1 MARRIP
7 SKVESKLK
15 IETMFPGARLTSL
28 KASETV
34 RSMTP
39 KDLLDLRKAFSFNPE
54 KVDNKKVQS
63 LTIEDLHTLESL
75 FRDYRMEIV
84 ATYRAGAQGDF
95 PSNQRGT
102 ACCCSCSCGGPDED
116 IF

>member
-75 FRDYRMEIV
+75 FRDYRMKIV
-84 ATYRAGAQGDF
+84 ATYRARAQGDF
-95 PSNQRGT
+95 YNDQIS
-102 ACCCSCSCGGPDED
+102 CCCSSSCGPNDD